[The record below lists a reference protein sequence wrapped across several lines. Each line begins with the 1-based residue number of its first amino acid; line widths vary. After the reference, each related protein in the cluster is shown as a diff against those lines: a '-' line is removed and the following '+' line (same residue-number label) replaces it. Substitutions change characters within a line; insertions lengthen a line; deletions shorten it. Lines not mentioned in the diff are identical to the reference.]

1 VLNSAKIDEIAKA
14 VAIQHLSPEAID
26 DVISHDTVDSQGR
39 DAVRITIKLKAKAA
53 EKLNGDDVLDTLVA
67 IQSQLAKHGEE
78 RLSIVEYEEAGEVI
92 EADDVGRRSEIR
104 SNTSSRTEPWIIV
117 GYWTSAV
124 TSRSPTFPRTSN
136 HTRRPEGSVPRSRRS
151 RPLSSNCK
159 RSGTAPTMIQ

>member
-92 EADDVGRRSEIR
+92 EADDVGSTQ
-104 SNTSSRTEPWIIV
+104 S
-117 GYWTSAV
+117 
-124 TSRSPTFPRTSN
+124 
-136 HTRRPEGSVPRSRRS
+136 
-151 RPLSSNCK
+151 
-159 RSGTAPTMIQ
+159 